1 MASNDIHDLTIIG
14 AGPAGLFAAYYAG
27 FRGLRT
33 KLIDSQ
39 PDLGGQVTA
48 LYPDKLIY
56 DVAGFPKILG
66 KDLVT
71 NLVAQAM
78 QYQPTVHLTESVHR
92 LDRLPDS
99 TIRLGTDLGEHLPK
113 VAVITAGIGAFT
125 PKTCKPPELDQSIG
139 KRLYSAAPPTADLR
153 GH

>member
-66 KDLVT
+66 KHLVT
-71 NLVAQAM
+71 NLVAPAM
-78 QYQPTVHLTESVHR
+78 PYHSTVHLNESVHT

-99 TIRLGTDLGEHLPK
+99 TIRRGTDRGEHRTQG
-113 VAVITAGIGAFT
+113 VVI
-125 PKTCKPPELDQSIG
+125 P
-139 KRLYSAAPPTADLR
+139 
-153 GH
+153 

>member
-1 MASNDIHDLTIIG
+1 MPDELYDLTIVG

-33 KLIDSQ
+33 KIIDSQ

-48 LYPDKLIY
+48 LYPDKFIY

-71 NLVAQAM
+71 NFVDQTM
-78 QYQPTVHLTESVHR
+78 QYQPTVHLDEDVQT
-92 LDRLPDS
+92 LDRLPDG
-99 TIRLGTDLGEHLPK
+99 TIRVGTDLGNHLTK
-113 VAVITAGIGAFT
+113 VALITAGIGAFT
-125 PKTCKPPELDQSIG
+125 P
-139 KRLYSAAPPTADLR
+139 
-153 GH
+153 

>member
-56 DVAGFPKILG
+56 DVAGFQKVLG
-66 KDLVT
+66 KDFVT

-78 QYQPTVHLTESVHR
+78 LYKPTVRLNESVHT

-99 TIRLGTDLGEHLPK
+99 TIRM
-113 VAVITAGIGAFT
+113 VIYLSVQLTN
-125 PKTCKPPELDQSIG
+125 
-139 KRLYSAAPPTADLR
+139 AA
-153 GH
+153 